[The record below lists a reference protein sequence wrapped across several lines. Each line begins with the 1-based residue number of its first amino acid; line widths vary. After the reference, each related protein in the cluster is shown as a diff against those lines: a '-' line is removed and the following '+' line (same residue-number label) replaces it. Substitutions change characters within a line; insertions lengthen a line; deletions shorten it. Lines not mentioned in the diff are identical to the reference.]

1 MSLFRLSSSERIIAS
16 AKSFI
21 GRRRRR
27 LSSEFYNFP
36 NHPNWSNVASVDPTN
51 SSFGRVNDKNFE
63 RTIQLSLR
71 YRSARLHTIQSV
83 NGPLAQRLVQRTHN
97 PLVVGSNPTGPT
109 KICYGFSNVPPIDE
123 RRLRPTKNGVAGWN
137 LETPWRRLL
146 WMTLDIVQHVDVS
159 FNREIKT
166 PVAGDAGLSEVL

>member
-36 NHPNWSNVASVDPTN
+36 NHPNWCNVASVDPTN

-83 NGPLAQRLVQRTHN
+83 NGPA
-97 PLVVGSNPTGPT
+97 
-109 KICYGFSNVPPIDE
+109 
-123 RRLRPTKNGVAGWN
+123 
-137 LETPWRRLL
+137 
-146 WMTLDIVQHVDVS
+146 VS
-159 FNREIKT
+159 
-166 PVAGDAGLSEVL
+166 AADS